1 MKEIKFIPFALR
13 IRNNRALP
21 KSCTFAMSSVGF
33 ILIIDM
39 DQIINGIIDG
49 FFHVSLHD

>member
-1 MKEIKFIPFALR
+1 MQGLHRLILCSPY
-13 IRNNRALP
+13 RAGIY
-21 KSCTFAMSSVGF
+21 FAMSSVGF